1 MIRSGRT
8 RCQSAPRRSRL
19 CSQQGVKMSEDVV
32 LAPDVLLD
40 LVVLALVLKADVDLL
55 GARSQLPEPN
65 MIL

>member
-1 MIRSGRT
+1 
-8 RCQSAPRRSRL
+8 
-19 CSQQGVKMSEDVV
+19 MSEDVI

-40 LVVLALVLKADVDLL
+40 QVVLALVLKADVDLL